1 MGPAELVRLIFT
13 VFYGVLI
20 ARVVLS
26 FLMPIIGARPHPL
39 LATFANVVHQI
50 TEPMLAPI
58 RRVLPT
64 FGGFDFSPI
73 VAMVVLVVIREV
85 LVRQLS

>member
-50 TEPMLAPI
+50 TEPILAPI

>member
-1 MGPAELVRLIFT
+1 MSPAELIRLIFY
-13 VFYGVLI
+13 VFYGALI

-26 FLMPIIGARPHPL
+26 FLIPMMGNRPLPL
-39 LATFANVVHQI
+39 LVSFANVVHQI
-50 TEPMLAPI
+50 TEPLLAPI

-64 FGGFDFSPI
+64 FGTLDFSPMI
-73 VAMVVLVVIREV
+73 AMVLLVVIQEV